1 MITGMA
7 GVYLICGVV
16 GGFVALGLAL
26 GVREFVR
33 WMTYVNNRD

>member
-7 GVYLICGVV
+7 GVHLI
-16 GGFVALGLAL
+16 VAFIAFSLLVFGMRWLVA
-26 GVREFVR
+26 